1 MTKWIFVV
9 LVVMAA
15 LAGSAAAQGSAAD
28 LRKTCTDAMNADPT
42 FAKDI
47 VKITGH
53 TADPEIVKAW
63 CTDEVTLA
71 AHQDAQY
78 HVEKNERHVIYAYAA
93 MWLVAAGFVVFLW
106 RRQIALRGE
115 IARLRADLD
124 AAAKDGK

>member
-1 MTKWIFVV
+1 MTKWI
-9 LVVMAA
+9 LVVIVA
-15 LAGSAAAQGSAAD
+15 LGGVAAAQGSAAD
-28 LRKTCTDAMNADPT
+28 LRKTCTDAMNADPM

-53 TADPEIVKAW
+53 NVDPDIVKAW
-63 CTDEVTLA
+63 CSDQDTLA

-106 RRQIALRGE
+106 RRQVALRAE
-115 IARLRADLD
+115 IGRLRADLD
-124 AAAKDGK
+124 AAAKDSK

>member
-1 MTKWIFVV
+1 MTKWI
-9 LVVMAA
+9 LVVIVA
-15 LAGSAAAQGSAAD
+15 LAGSAAAQTSAAD

-47 VKITGH
+47 VRITGH
-53 TADPEIVKAW
+53 NVDADTVKAW
-63 CTDEVTLA
+63 CADQDTLE

-106 RRQIALRGE
+106 RRQVALRAE

-124 AAAKDGK
+124 AAAKDSK